1 MMQKKKKITYHFL
14 LHFAHCHAGKQT
26 TTKKT
31 AIPTLFSISLCFR
44 QQYVMQKKRETNTQ
58 QRAFLLIF
66 QIKKL
71 QTMGN

>member
-1 MMQKKKKITYHFL
+1 MMQKKRKLRTIFL
-14 LHFAHCHAGKQT
+14 CILFIVMLENKQQQ
-26 TTKKT
+26 KT
-31 AIPTLFSISLCFR
+31 AIPPLFSISLCFR